1 MPSQNQSQVPI
12 GTVLE
17 GKFRITKEIG
27 RGGMAAV
34 YEAENVDIGKRVAVK
49 ILAAELITSRVVR
62 ERFIREARAAAAIR
76 SPYIC
81 DVYDSGMFEERP
93 FLVMELL
100 EGESLYDLMTRV
112 RQIDVE
118 TTLRIATHTARGLA
132 KAHESNVVHRDLK
145 PENIFLT
152 KDEEGKLV
160 VKIVDFGLAK
170 FYEPTTPDAQTVRL
184 TREGALFGTPAYMS
198 PEQAKGKGE
207 VDHRA
212 DLWALGCIVYE
223 CLTAQTVWNVE
234 QGVAMILAQIA
245 SAPLPRPSKLRPDL
259 PASFDA
265 WFTRALDRDP
275 NKRYQTARELSDA
288 LSKALLGGRGP
299 ARGVSLSSDDE
310 GLEVDELMAD
320 DAAPPPNGP
329 MTERAPPS
337 PPRPAALPETAPP
350 AIDAG
355 AAPLA
360 PVASLRPESGTAR
373 AISVLLLLSALS
385 LGAYAVWLYVL
396 HPPAQPTVVRAP
408 PPKARATSSTPPVS
422 SAAASAARAAEADA
436 YATKI
441 AHGQEL
447 LASGDGK
454 GSLDVF
460 KDAMKGGAAVA
471 RSVLSHMSIA
481 VEEPSGPCKLTGI
494 GRPRPFSIEVPP
506 ISRPTLLHGSAGTVF
521 VWIDNHQDPKKKQA
535 YAVLLDD
542 ALRRTSAEVPL
553 TPEVSSARQ
562 AELVPAGERFV
573 LLYWDDGGSEPGVY
587 ARFVSHDGH
596 IAGPPRRISGV
607 KKGELFAALAV
618 NGNKFWAVWQEELDK
633 GSSDIM
639 ARELDADLTPLSE
652 PVRLTVIPPAK
663 GAKDGAATPA
673 VAVQNGHLYVAFSVN
688 RGFERVQMYL
698 SRIAL
703 NDPALKTGLV
713 PSKKTIGKE
722 RFVGQVQVL
731 STKDGKNTT
740 PVLACSSEGCFV
752 AWDDEKSGGS
762 VAFVDKDKGQMLW
775 RRDLPAK
782 VVRPAVAA
790 SGNTA
795 VIAWF
800 DESRLRLAQLTR
812 DGLGAASVVSRV
824 SGFQPQPDLA
834 AGEKPGQWYISWRDY
849 ESAHF
854 EVFALRTDCP

>member
-1 MPSQNQSQVPI
+1 MPSQNQSQVPV

-265 WFTRALDRDP
+265 WFTGALDRDP

-288 LSKALLGGRGP
+288 LTKALLGGRGT
-299 ARGVSLSSDDE
+299 ARGVSLSSDDD
-310 GLEVDELMAD
+310 GLEVDELMASET
-320 DAAPPPNGP
+320 AAQPSGP

-337 PPRPAALPETAPP
+337 PPRPAPPPAPAPP
-350 AIDAG
+350 ALDSS

-408 PPKARATSSTPPVS
+408 PTKPRPSSSAPPSVS
-422 SAAASAARAAEADA
+422 PAAASAARAAEADV

-441 AHGQEL
+441 AHAQEL

-454 GSLDVF
+454 GSLELF
-460 KDAMKGGAAVA
+460 KEATKGGAVVA
-471 RSVLSHMSIA
+471 RSVFSHMSSA

-494 GRPRPFSIEVPP
+494 GRPRPYAIEVPP
-506 ISRPTLLHGSAGTVF
+506 ISRPSLLHGSAGTVF

-535 YAVLLDD
+535 YAVLLDN
-542 ALRRTSAEVPL
+542 ALRRTAAEVPL

-573 LLYWDDGGSEPGVY
+573 LLYWDDAGSEPGVY
-587 ARFVSHDGH
+587 ARFISHDGH

-607 KKGELFAALAV
+607 KKGELFAALAL
-618 NGNKFWAVWQEELDK
+618 NGNKFWAVWQEEIDK

-639 ARELDADLTPLSE
+639 ARELDADLTPLAD
-652 PVRLTVIPPAK
+652 PVRLTVIPAAK
-663 GAKDGAATPA
+663 GANNAAGTPA
-673 VAVQNGHLYVAFSVN
+673 AAVQNGHLYVAFSVN
-688 RGFERVQMYL
+688 RGFERVQMYVT
-698 SRIAL
+698 RIAL
-703 NDPALKTGLV
+703 SDPALKTGLL
-713 PSKKTIGKE
+713 PSKKT
-722 RFVGQVQVL
+722 
-731 STKDGKNTT
+731 
-740 PVLACSSEGCFV
+740 
-752 AWDDEKSGGS
+752 
-762 VAFVDKDKGQMLW
+762 
-775 RRDLPAK
+775 
-782 VVRPAVAA
+782 
-790 SGNTA
+790 
-795 VIAWF
+795 
-800 DESRLRLAQLTR
+800 
-812 DGLGAASVVSRV
+812 
-824 SGFQPQPDLA
+824 
-834 AGEKPGQWYISWRDY
+834 
-849 ESAHF
+849 
-854 EVFALRTDCP
+854 

>member
-1 MPSQNQSQVPI
+1 MPSQNQSQVPV

-118 TTLRIATHTARGLA
+118 TTVRIATHTARGLA

-152 KDEEGKLV
+152 KDEEGRLV

-245 SAPLPRPSKLRPDL
+245 SAPLPKPSKLRPDL
-259 PASFDA
+259 PQSFDS

-275 NKRYQTARELSDA
+275 DRRYQTARELSDA
-288 LSKALLGGRGP
+288 LTKALLSGRSQ
-299 ARGVSLSSDDE
+299 ARAMSLSSDDE
-310 GLEVDELMAD
+310 GMVVDELMAGEH
-320 DAAPPPNGP
+320 AGPISGPPTERPPP
-329 MTERAPPS
+329 T
-337 PPRPAALPETAPP
+337 PPRPAPPPPEPTAVLSS
-350 AIDAG
+350 G
-355 AAPLA
+355 AAP
-360 PVASLRPESGTAR
+360 VTSLRPESRTGR
-373 AISVLLLLSALS
+373 AVSVLLLLSALS

-396 HPPAQPTVVRAP
+396 HPPGQPAVVRTSL
-408 PPKARATSSTPPVS
+408 PKPRLVSSTPALSP
-422 SAAASAARAAEADA
+422 AAASAARAAEAEA
-436 YATKI
+436 YAQKI
-441 AHGQEL
+441 SRAQEL
-447 LASGDGK
+447 LAKGDGK
-454 GSLDVF
+454 GSLDAF

-481 VEEPSGPCKLTGI
+481 IEEPSGPCKLTGI
-494 GRPRPFSIEVPP
+494 SRPRPYSIEVPP
-506 ISRPTLLHGSAGTVF
+506 ISRPTLLHSSAGTVF

-542 ALRRTSAEVPL
+542 ALRRTSPEVPL

-562 AELVPAGERFV
+562 VQLVPAGERFV

-587 ARFVSHDGH
+587 ARLISHDGH

-607 KKGELFAALAV
+607 KKGELFAALAP
-618 NGNKFWAVWQEELDK
+618 NGNKFWAAWQEEVEK
-633 GSSDIM
+633 GSTDIM
-639 ARELDADLTPLSE
+639 ARELDADLSPVGE
-652 PVRLTVIPPAK
+652 PIRVTAIPAAK
-663 GAKDGAATPA
+663 GASTAASTPT
-673 VAVQNGHLYVAFSVN
+673 VAVQNGHLYLAFSVN

-698 SRIAL
+698 SRIPLA
-703 NDPALKTGLV
+703 DPSLKTGLV
-713 PSKKTIGKE
+713 PSKKTNGKE
-722 RFVGQVQVL
+722 RILGQSQLL
-731 STKDGKNTT
+731 SSKDGKNTT
-740 PVLACSSEGCFV
+740 PMSACSSDGCFV
-752 AWDDEKSGGS
+752 AWDDEKAGAS
-762 VAFVDKDKGQMLW
+762 VAFIDKDKGQMLW

-782 VVRPAVAA
+782 VVRPTVAA
-790 SGNTA
+790 SGNQA
-795 VIAWF
+795 VLSWF
-800 DESRLRLAQLTR
+800 DEARLRLAPLTR
-812 DGLGAASVVSRV
+812 DGVGTVTSLSRV

-834 AGEKPGQWYISWRDY
+834 AGEKPGQWYVSWRDF

>member
-1 MPSQNQSQVPI
+1 MPSQNQSQVPV

-34 YEAENVDIGKRVAVK
+34 YEAENIDIGKRVAVK

-118 TTLRIATHTARGLA
+118 TTVRITTHTARGLA

-152 KDEEGKLV
+152 KDEDGKLV

-170 FYEPTTPDAQTVRL
+170 FYEPTAADAQTVRL

-245 SAPLPRPSKLRPDL
+245 SAPLPKPSKLRPDL
-259 PASFDA
+259 PPAFDA
-265 WFTRALDRDP
+265 WFARALDRDP
-275 NKRYQTARELSDA
+275 DKRYQTAKELSDA
-288 LSKALLGGRGP
+288 LTRALLSSRAAGR
-299 ARGVSLSSDDE
+299 AMSLSSDDE
-310 GLEVDELMAD
+310 GMVVDELMASETV
-320 DAAPPPNGP
+320 PVVGP
-329 MTERAPPS
+329 VTERAPGGARES
-337 PPRPAALPETAPP
+337 RHS
-350 AIDAG
+350 
-355 AAPLA
+355 AAPLPPSVPLLLTA
-360 PVASLRPESGTAR
+360 PLPSQRPESSTGR
-373 AISVLLLLSALS
+373 AISALLLLSALS
-385 LGAYAVWLYVL
+385 LGAYAIWLYVL
-396 HPPAQPTVVRAP
+396 HPP
-408 PPKARATSSTPPVS
+408 STPQIVR
-422 SAAASAARAAEADA
+422 SATPKLKSTASAISPAAVSAARAAEAEA
-436 YATKI
+436 YAQKI
-441 AHGQEL
+441 SHAQEL

-454 GSLDVF
+454 GALDAF

-471 RSVLSHMSIA
+471 RSVLSHMQIA
-481 VEEPSGPCKLTGI
+481 IEEPSGPCKLTGI
-494 GRPRPFSIEVPP
+494 SRPRPYAIEAPV
-506 ISRPTLLHGSAGTVF
+506 SRPTLMHSSAGTVF

-542 ALRRTSAEVPL
+542 ALRRTSPEVSL
-553 TPEVSSARQ
+553 TPEASSTRQ
-562 AELVPAGERFV
+562 AQLLAAGDNFA
-573 LLYWDDGGSEPGVY
+573 LLWWDDGGSEPGVY
-587 ARFVSHDGH
+587 ARSISHDGH
-596 IAGPPRRISGV
+596 IAGPPHRISPV
-607 KKGELFAALAV
+607 KKGDLFASLTP
-618 NGNKFWAVWQEELDK
+618 NGNKFWAVWQEEVDK

-639 ARELDADLTPLSE
+639 ARELDADLTPLGE
-652 PVRLTVIPPAK
+652 PVRLTAIVPAK
-663 GAKDGAATPA
+663 ATTSAAGTPA

-688 RGFERVQMYL
+688 RGAERLQMVVQ
-698 SRIAL
+698 RIAL
-703 NDPALKTGLV
+703 GDPSLKTGLLPLKK
-713 PSKKTIGKE
+713 PSGKD
-722 RFVGQVQVL
+722 RFLGQAQLL
-731 STKDGKNTT
+731 SSKDGKNTT
-740 PVLACSSEGCFV
+740 PVFACTADGCFV
-752 AWDDEKSGGS
+752 AWDDEKAGAS
-762 VAFVDKDKGQMLW
+762 VAFVEKDKGTMLW
-775 RRDLPAK
+775 RRELPAK

-795 VIAWF
+795 VISWF
-800 DESRLRLAQLTR
+800 DESRLRMAQLTR
-812 DGLGAASVVSRV
+812 DGLGAVTSLSRV
-824 SGFQPQPDLA
+824 SGFQPTPDLA

-849 ESAHF
+849 ESAHL